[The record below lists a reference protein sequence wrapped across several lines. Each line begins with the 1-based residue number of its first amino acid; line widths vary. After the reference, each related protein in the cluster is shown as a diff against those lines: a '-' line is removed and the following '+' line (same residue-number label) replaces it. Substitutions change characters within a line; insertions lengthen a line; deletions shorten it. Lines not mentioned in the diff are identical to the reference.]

1 MIHFPLDQIVK
12 VPDQYKNIGIYPK
25 GKDKFKFTI
34 IESSEVL
41 FNSMGIL
48 GNVFNFPTI
57 PSQYGHFMTGPQ
69 GAMMA
74 SPMQFIQMQQEMM
87 NSFTNMQ
94 QNIVNSVVEKLKTGF
109 NLSANSSIAS
119 PTIDSPKLEMMDT
132 SMTLDMTQANFS
144 SASTEEVKLEP
155 EDLDAAKAA
164 MMLEGIEFM
173 ETEVRPDDANEMTY
187 CLNIWNIKATEQIIG
202 VLADYCSQCKYT
214 DYTEIEAEADLFAK
228 PVKIRN
234 LCFDIVAQLA
244 EKVNWT
250 REAKIKTTAQL
261 LKATTLKIAL
271 EKLLAHQQISDFSLK
286 NAVFEAAVRRSKTC
300 IHMKGQIFAKKNH
313 ILCFEFQ
320 ELATDTKKHNQEIR
334 GDMATGVEINADEV
348 KS

>member
-1 MIHFPLDQIVK
+1 
-12 VPDQYKNIGIYPK
+12 
-25 GKDKFKFTI
+25 
-34 IESSEVL
+34 
-41 FNSMGIL
+41 
-48 GNVFNFPTI
+48 
-57 PSQYGHFMTGPQ
+57 
-69 GAMMA
+69 
-74 SPMQFIQMQQEMM
+74 
-87 NSFTNMQ
+87 
-94 QNIVNSVVEKLKTGF
+94 
-109 NLSANSSIAS
+109 
-119 PTIDSPKLEMMDT
+119 
-132 SMTLDMTQANFS
+132 MTLDMTQANFS

-187 CLNIWNIKATEQIIG
+187 CRNIWNIKATEQIIG

-261 LKATTLKIAL
+261 LKATTPKIAL

-313 ILCFEFQ
+313 ILCF
-320 ELATDTKKHNQEIR
+320 
-334 GDMATGVEINADEV
+334 
-348 KS
+348 